1 LFSKRAHEIAAAGI
15 GDNWEAFKRTL
26 AGLRRDG
33 VCITKGEID
42 VGFLKL
48 RNLAAAVTT
57 QLQRVRLSPF
67 SARVGIAAP
76 IFGQEGAI
84 LGSLSFVLPVAQADE
99 TRIARLVPLTV
110 AGAREIDQ
118 AMTQEAHN
126 HR

>member
-1 LFSKRAHEIAAAGI
+1 MFSKRAHEIAAAGI

-42 VGFLKL
+42 VG
-48 RNLAAAVTT
+48 
-57 QLQRVRLSPF
+57 
-67 SARVGIAAP
+67 RVGIAAP

-110 AGAREIDQ
+110 AGAREIEQ

-126 HR
+126 RR

>member
-42 VGFLKL
+42 VG
-48 RNLAAAVTT
+48 
-57 QLQRVRLSPF
+57 
-67 SARVGIAAP
+67 RVGIAAP

-99 TRIARLVPLTV
+99 TRIARLVPHIAPRFPNNATAFLR
-110 AGAREIDQ
+110 GSSCRFP
-118 AMTQEAHN
+118 
-126 HR
+126 